1 MTCRELVEFLDDYIA
16 GDLPTAQKQ
25 IFEEHLAECEDCENY
40 LGSYKTTISLSKAAG
55 KDDAVPAD
63 VPDKLVRAVL
73 AARRAR
79 K

>member
-16 GDLPTAQKQ
+16 GELPRAQKQ

-40 LGSYKTTISLSKAAG
+40 LGSYKTAISLSKAAS

-73 AARRAR
+73 AARRV